1 MNTPL
6 EQAQQIPGNQAPL
19 TPLADFRKS
28 GRAPVEMHHLIF
40 HHKESLV
47 KHGAICKF
55 GRKWLVSE
63 PQLYQWLREH
73 GTNAGRPKR
82 PNELNAVK
90 YSLN

>member
-1 MNTPL
+1 MNTL
-6 EQAQQIPGNQAPL
+6 KEQPQHLSDNQAPL

-47 KHGAICKF
+47 EHGAICKF

-63 PQLYQWLREH
+63 GRLFQWLREQ
-73 GTNAGRPKR
+73 GASAGRPKR
-82 PNELNAVK
+82 PNEG
-90 YSLN
+90 